1 MITEYGMHRIGVLLW
16 LTLAVFLPGC
26 AGHQNLVVLV
36 PEEGKTSGKVTVSNP
51 HGSQVLKQPWE
62 ATKFSR
68 TGGGPSTPMVMDE
81 AEVRRI
87 FAGPFSAMPLPPAR
101 YLLYFEQNTT
111 NLTPESTA
119 LLPEVIEAIDLRQ
132 PAELSVIG
140 HTDTVGSPEDNY
152 QLGLQRAGTVTDLL
166 KSLGATPAIIE
177 TGSHGKG
184 NLLIMTGDETPEPRN
199 RRVEVIVR

>member
-1 MITEYGMHRIGVLLW
+1 MTGYSIHRMAVFLW

-26 AGHQNLVVLV
+26 AGQKNLVVLM
-36 PEEGKTSGKVTVSNP
+36 PEEGKTSGEVTVSNSQ
-51 HGSQVLKQPWE
+51 GSQVLKQPWE
-62 ATKFSR
+62 ATKFSVA
-68 TGGGPSTPMVMDE
+68 GGRPSAPVIMDE
-81 AEVRRI
+81 TEVRRI
-87 FAGPFSAMPLPPAR
+87 FAGPLSAMPLPPAK
-101 YLLYFEQNTT
+101 YLLYFEQNTS

-119 LLPEVIEAIDLRQ
+119 LLAEIIEAINRRQ

-140 HTDTVGSPEDNY
+140 HTDTVGTPEDNY

-177 TGSHGKG
+177 TGSHGEG